1 MIALAILC
9 GVLVLFVLFGLC
21 LCLGAVSG
29 RADAMATRIFENIT
43 RESPVPVSGADGDEA
58 EPGTI
63 VLGRFPVPRPTYGH
77 GVSGVERLDGRRIA
91 LREPRP
97 SNPGLN

>member
-1 MIALAILC
+1 VIALAIVSA
-9 GVLVLFVLFGLC
+9 VLVVFVLFGLC

-43 RESPVPVSGADGDEA
+43 GESPVRVSGADRDDA
-58 EPGTI
+58 ETRTI
-63 VLGRFPVPRPTYGH
+63 VLGRFPAHRPTYGH
-77 GVSGVERLDGRRIA
+77 GVEGVERLDGRRIA
-91 LREPRP
+91 LRELRP

>member
-1 MIALAILC
+1 M
-9 GVLVLFVLFGLC
+9 LVLFVLFGLC

-29 RADAMATRIFENIT
+29 RADAMATRIFEDIAG
-43 RESPVPVSGADGDEA
+43 ESNRDAA
-58 EPGTI
+58 EPSTV
-63 VLGRFPVPRPTYGH
+63 VLGRFPVRRPTYGH
-77 GVSGVERLDGRRIA
+77 GVEGLERLDGRRIA